1 MHPGVLKLQIKLVR
15 APSILDLYIDL
26 KQVFEHG
33 KLASELWL
41 VLPWAIVGFMVNALV
56 LMLPS

>member
-1 MHPGVLKLQIKLVR
+1 MIRLDSPGKTIFGMHPGVLKLQIKLVR

-41 VLPWAIVGFMVNALV
+41 VLP
-56 LMLPS
+56 